1 MRRTPWLPWARAAL
15 ACALFGHVAGN
26 VVFDER
32 EFAQAGVRYRW
43 AASEPLVAQ
52 AAVVLLAIALLGPL
66 ARRASSARRPPARR
80 RLIAAFVASQL
91 IVFAVLESTERLA
104 QAEPFS
110 RGLFAS
116 LFVPEL
122 LVAVAVAVTLA
133 VLASIA
139 VRIARS
145 TRRTDRGVELCDR
158 TPPVPRSIAPR
169 IVAPLALAVR
179 APPPV
184 TG

>member
-1 MRRTPWLPWARAAL
+1 MGGVGAARRAGGRGPARDRAPRAARAA
-15 ACALFGHVAGN
+15 GI
-26 VVFDER
+26 ER
-32 EFAQAGVRYRW
+32 AATPGAPTADRGV
-43 AASEPLVAQ
+43 
-52 AAVVLLAIALLGPL
+52 
-66 ARRASSARRPPARR
+66 
-80 RLIAAFVASQL
+80 VASQL
-91 IVFAVLESTERLA
+91 VVFAVLESTERLA

-145 TRRTDRGVELCDR
+145 TRRTDRGVELCDH
-158 TPPVPRSIAPR
+158 TAPVPRSIAPR

-179 APPPV
+179 APPLV